1 MLYKILFFLITFSCL
16 AQQPSHYIV
25 GEDELAGINIYSS
38 IQDTDNSIVLATN
51 TGLFRYD
58 TLNFS
63 AINSNLL
70 GDQSLFG
77 LIKNSKGII
86 FCYNLSGQIFYIK
99 DNQLQLFITVPKEYL
114 SSVIQLCFDKQDNLF
129 ISCKKLLRVSSEKK
143 ISVLYTFKSQEAS
156 SLAIDK
162 EGKVFF
168 YDLQNVFYIEK
179 NKTKLFKKISY
190 ELLNLLKPYTTNT
203 GTVNF
208 QMNTKAQGF
217 IINQGNLQ
225 AIKYNTPTNSSDFYH
240 FFVSK
245 NNPTI
250 WIASSKNGV
259 YAFNLNGKPLYN
271 NKLLFEDYFISS
283 YLEDNEGN
291 TWLTTFGKGIIFIPN
306 LNVIEYTN
314 NDLLKRD
321 DLLRITKKED
331 QLFFGGSKG
340 TVYQLNG
347 NTISKVLSNQK
358 KIEFLRYWPNLGVFF
373 INGLAYDSRFEKQ
386 LKDQDFNKYDVYQAN
401 ANSRI
406 WYTTRDGLF
415 STNRKSLDFSNY
427 GYTLRSYAVL
437 EDIASNVI
445 WIASSTGLELC
456 KNKEYTKVLYHNR
469 PVFSSSIIKV
479 NNQVWVASTDGILV
493 FQNQKLIGV
502 INQKSGLLSN
512 RVLKLKLDNEF
523 VYISSNEG
531 LQQYHLNSNRFKSFT
546 KAEGLLSN
554 AVFDFEVVN
563 NAVYIITSKGLQ
575 KMSFNTIANTTLL
588 PTIKISGVAVNG
600 VEIARNKSSFKPS
613 ENTFE
618 FTLLAITQKFKNK
631 LKYQYQLEGYD
642 TKWYTTNFSN
652 NKIRYTQLPDGNY
665 TLKVKAAYNTTVSD
679 AMTKYS
685 FKIESVFWKTKEFVL
700 FSIVVFFGFI
710 FLIYKLRIRFIVDK
724 KNKEIEK
731 EKHIQELNKSKLTAL
746 KSQMNPH
753 FIFNALNSIQEFI
766 LLSKKELASNYLAD
780 FADLMRSYLQH
791 SQEDTVSIQDEIE
804 TLNLYL
810 KLEKIR
816 FEDDFEFTIQ
826 CDSQIDKEQTYM
838 PSFLLQPFVE
848 NAIKH
853 GLLHRSGLKKLS
865 VSFTKLSN
873 HTLKC
878 EIEDNGIG
886 RVVSSQIITKRKHQS
901 FATKASQNRLD
912 LLNQSSKE
920 KIDLQIIDLYDA
932 NNQPSGTKAVLS
944 IPIIKK

>member
-1 MLYKILFFLITFSCL
+1 M
-16 AQQPSHYIV
+16 
-25 GEDELAGINIYSS
+25 
-38 IQDTDNSIVLATN
+38 
-51 TGLFRYD
+51 
-58 TLNFS
+58 
-63 AINSNLL
+63 
-70 GDQSLFG
+70 
-77 LIKNSKGII
+77 
-86 FCYNLSGQIFYIK
+86 
-99 DNQLQLFITVPKEYL
+99 
-114 SSVIQLCFDKQDNLF
+114 
-129 ISCKKLLRVSSEKK
+129 
-143 ISVLYTFKSQEAS
+143 
-156 SLAIDK
+156 
-162 EGKVFF
+162 
-168 YDLQNVFYIEK
+168 
-179 NKTKLFKKISY
+179 
-190 ELLNLLKPYTTNT
+190 
-203 GTVNF
+203 
-208 QMNTKAQGF
+208 
-217 IINQGNLQ
+217 
-225 AIKYNTPTNSSDFYH
+225 
-240 FFVSK
+240 
-245 NNPTI
+245 
-250 WIASSKNGV
+250 
-259 YAFNLNGKPLYN
+259 
-271 NKLLFEDYFISS
+271 
-283 YLEDNEGN
+283 
-291 TWLTTFGKGIIFIPN
+291 
-306 LNVIEYTN
+306 
-314 NDLLKRD
+314 
-321 DLLRITKKED
+321 
-331 QLFFGGSKG
+331 
-340 TVYQLNG
+340 
-347 NTISKVLSNQK
+347 
-358 KIEFLRYWPNLGVFF
+358 
-373 INGLAYDSRFEKQ
+373 
-386 LKDQDFNKYDVYQAN
+386 
-401 ANSRI
+401 
-406 WYTTRDGLF
+406 
-415 STNRKSLDFSNY
+415 
-427 GYTLRSYAVL
+427 
-437 EDIASNVI
+437 
-445 WIASSTGLELC
+445 
-456 KNKEYTKVLYHNR
+456 
-469 PVFSSSIIKV
+469 
-479 NNQVWVASTDGILV
+479 
-493 FQNQKLIGV
+493 
-502 INQKSGLLSN
+502 
-512 RVLKLKLDNEF
+512 
-523 VYISSNEG
+523 
-531 LQQYHLNSNRFKSFT
+531 
-546 KAEGLLSN
+546 
-554 AVFDFEVVN
+554 
-563 NAVYIITSKGLQ
+563 
-575 KMSFNTIANTTLL
+575 
-588 PTIKISGVAVNG
+588 
-600 VEIARNKSSFKPS
+600 
-613 ENTFE
+613 
-618 FTLLAITQKFKNK
+618 AITQKFKNK